1 MVILVPRVDV
11 ILVIILIAVFSVLKH
26 GLHDVIVVIPGIIEV
41 VILDELDIIRGGS
54 PFAGVIVNIA
64 EDGVVG

>member
-11 ILVIILIAVFSVLKH
+11 ILVIILIAVFYVLKH

-54 PFAGVIVNIA
+54 PFSGVNVNIA

>member
-1 MVILVPRVDV
+1 MVAPRVDV

-26 GLHDVIVVIPGIIEV
+26 GLHDVIVVIPGIVEV
-41 VILDELDIIRGGS
+41 VLLDELYIIRGGS

-64 EDGVVG
+64 EDGVVR

>member
-1 MVILVPRVDV
+1 MVAPRVDV

-26 GLHDVIVVIPGIIEV
+26 GLHDVIVVIPGIVEV
-41 VILDELDIIRGGS
+41 VLLDELYIIRGGT

-64 EDGVVG
+64 EDGVVR